1 VILDTRLTISEEAN
15 VILQQSTAP
24 TIVVTGP
31 DVPAEKK
38 DRLLKKNI
46 RFLETGLK
54 DNRLDLRQLMV
65 KLGDMSVMSLL
76 IEGGGT
82 VAASALSAG
91 IVNKLVYFLAPRLM
105 GGSDGKAVFE
115 GKGVEKLSDA
125 VTLEQMTVTRVGQDI
140 LVQGYVN

>member
-1 VILDTRLTISEEAN
+1 
-15 VILQQSTAP
+15 
-24 TIVVTGP
+24 
-31 DVPAEKK
+31 
-38 DRLLKKNI
+38 
-46 RFLETGLK
+46 
-54 DNRLDLRQLMV
+54 
-65 KLGDMSVMSLL
+65 MSVTSLL

-82 VAASALSAG
+82 VAANALSAG

-125 VTLEQMTVTRVGQDI
+125 VTLAQMTVTRVGQDI